1 MFTPRHLENNVIA
14 YYNTNLND
22 NLLLQFRNLEPEEY
36 SEFITKDVNSDEI
49 LPFQDWLLDSYSI
62 ELNSDT
68 FEYLRYSHF
77 NSFFYSSNVDRPR
90 CLLSFWSSR
99 RKINRHLVLKM
110 TNYLMRKG
118 NRQFSLNLVLKALS
132 FSYEAHLLSFNNKSD
147 YLNWQ
152 SIFFIMNNSYYHSN
166 YSQFPGNIQFTN
178 KYNFNYNYI
187 GKEHSNF
194 MDMRNVVLTN
204 INNINPI
211 FSFYIY
217 KVDKAIYKNS
227 RGKSG
232 KYTFLWKYLPPYKRR
247 QLVLAWIMKEVKMHS
262 GRTLGD
268 RLNSV
273 ISSIYSNPDS
283 LFINKVQSFS
293 TNYVYWNA
301 RKSLCETYRTSTK

>member
-1 MFTPRHLENNVIA
+1 MFTPRHLENNVIS
-14 YYNTNLND
+14 YYDTNLD
-22 NLLLQFRNLEPEEY
+22 TSLLLQFRNLDTEEY
-36 SEFITKDVNSDEI
+36 SEFITKDVNSDE
-49 LPFQDWLLDSYSI
+49 LLAFQDWLLDSYSI

-77 NSFFYSSNVDRPR
+77 NSFFYASNVDRPR

-99 RKINRHLVLKM
+99 RKINKHLVLKM

-118 NRQFSLNLVLKALS
+118 NRQFSLNLVLRAISLS
-132 FSYEAHLLSFNNKSD
+132 YANHLSTFTTTSD
-147 YLNWQ
+147 HMRWQ
-152 SIFFIMNNSYYHSN
+152 AIFFLISSSKYTSS

-178 KYNFNYNYI
+178 KFNFNYNYI

-247 QLVLAWIMKEVKMHS
+247 QLVLAWIMKEVKMQS
-262 GRTLGD
+262 GRTLGE
-268 RLNSV
+268 RLNGV
-273 ISSIYSNPDS
+273 VNLIYSNPNS
-283 LFINKVQSFS
+283 LFVNKVQSFS

>member
-1 MFTPRHLENNVIA
+1 MFTPRHLENNVIS
-14 YYNTNLND
+14 YYDASLDT
-22 NLLLQFRNLEPEEY
+22 NLLLQFRNLDTDEY
-36 SEFITKDVNSDEI
+36 SEFMTKDVNSDE
-49 LPFQDWLLDSYSI
+49 LLAFQDWLLDNYSI

-77 NSFFYSSNVDRPR
+77 NSFFYASNVDRPR

-99 RKINRHLVLKM
+99 RKINKHLVLKM

-118 NRQFSLNLVLKALS
+118 NRQFSLNLVLKAISLS
-132 FSYEAHLLSFNNKSD
+132 YSNHLSTFTTTSD
-147 YLNWQ
+147 HLRWQ
-152 SIFFIMNNSYYHSN
+152 AIFFIIASSEYTSN

-178 KYNFNYNYI
+178 KFNYNYNYI

-262 GRTLGD
+262 GRTLGE
-268 RLNSV
+268 RLSSV
-273 ISSIYSNPDS
+273 VSLIYSNPNA
-283 LFINKVQSFS
+283 LFVNKVQSFS